1 MADQDR
7 LLGELVA
14 EIRALRRD
22 IDELKSRSAVLADE
36 IEEMRSKLR
45 ISTAWAFGLLVG
57 LSLLA
62 LGIKDSIRRLWGA
75 LGP

>member
-7 LLGELVA
+7 LLGELIA

-22 IDELKSRSAVLADE
+22 IDELKARSAVLADE

-62 LGIKDSIRRLWGA
+62 LGVKDAIRRLWGA

>member
-22 IDELKSRSAVLADE
+22 IDELKARSAVLADE

>member
-7 LLGELVA
+7 MLGELVA

-22 IDELKSRSAVLADE
+22 IDELKARSATLADE